1 MLSYWIIQLYYPC
14 VSVYIQ
20 LTYPFIISCH
30 IHANLQIHNLSIS
43 RYILIVSF
51 QYPDLLSFWISADAA
66 DVRRRRRRRRQRR
79 RRARSGRRRPP
90 HPHPPVVRIRL
101 CWPGDRRWNKNKL
114 LAPLMS
120 RFDRAAA
127 ATSRNSRESNRIP
140 SRRNRRISKDT
151 TG

>member
-51 QYPDLLSFWISADAA
+51 QYPDLLSFWISADCVGGVGGNDADWPGAGAA
-66 DVRRRRRRRRQRR
+66 
-79 RRARSGRRRPP
+79 SP
-90 HPHPPVVRIRL
+90 HPHPPGGPEPAV
-101 CWPGDRRWNKNKL
+101 
-114 LAPLMS
+114 LARGP
-120 RFDRAAA
+120 AV
-127 ATSRNSRESNRIP
+127 E
-140 SRRNRRISKDT
+140 
-151 TG
+151 